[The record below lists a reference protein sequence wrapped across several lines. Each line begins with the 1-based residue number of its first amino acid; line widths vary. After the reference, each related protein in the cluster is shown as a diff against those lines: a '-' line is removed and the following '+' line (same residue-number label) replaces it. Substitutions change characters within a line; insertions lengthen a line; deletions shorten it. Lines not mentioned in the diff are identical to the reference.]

1 MTELKENR
9 KDLMLALNG
18 MTNFDSEEAK
28 NILQQIAD
36 LTAGENGF
44 SGKLQL
50 ANVEGNIAGFSYQSN
65 DGEIK
70 NITINLANV
79 DLTKPNELMNVIYHE
94 TTNFEE
100 HKRKEKNAINR
111 GETGAGIFSLK
122 NFGNENTNGMSKTE
136 WMKENNLTIGS
147 TGSLSLL
154 SDYNSSQAGNGEGN
168 TSIIGTAFA
177 IGKVGLWVWSTYIAG
192 KSAESIGSNVAS
204 WGNGPDE
211 NGLYMT
217 EYGKVSRDALLYSTS
232 KNSLGLISSIGTAGG
247 SNLISGLGFTSIGA
261 TGLMEDGF
269 IYSQGK
275 NSAGYYE
282 NLSGMYMTGTDLAI
296 DSAFNMISF
305 GLGAY
310 QVNKSINKSIDK
322 TVVSNNANSVL
333 SKFQMD
339 DATFKKIEKVYAEA
353 KRTNY
358 NSTLK
363 GYKGASEFKNTKKI
377 LPSGKSEKYVEFDL
391 DPKIKG
397 VKRNMERIVIEKNSG
412 RAYYTNNHY
421 ETFVEITEKLM
432 KGK

>member
-79 DLTKPNELMNVIYHE
+79 DLTKPNELMTVIYHE

-100 HKRKEKNAINR
+100 HKRKEQNAINR

-122 NFGNENTNGMSKTE
+122 NFGNENANEMSKTE

-177 IGKVGLWVWSTYIAG
+177 IGKIGLWAWSTYIAG
-192 KSAESIGSNVAS
+192 KSAESVGSNVAS

-232 KNSLGLISSIGTAGG
+232 KNSLGLITSIGTAGG

-275 NSAGYYE
+275 NRDGYYE

-296 DSAFNMISF
+296 DSASNMISF

-322 TVVSNNANSVL
+322 TVDGMTIDFGDTLSETNVNINSFDNVLKDASLSVKQTSPKKVINYEKDGNAYKDFTSINVVNPQVKNN
-333 SKFQMD
+333 
-339 DATFKKIEKVYAEA
+339 TFIGKTKDGEIINLHKSTSLNGIETLEVYDNNIN
-353 KRTNY
+353 RY
-358 NSTLK
+358 IDIR
-363 GYKGASEFKNTKKI
+363 YK
-377 LPSGKSEKYVEFDL
+377 
-391 DPKIKG
+391 
-397 VKRNMERIVIEKNSG
+397 
-412 RAYYTNNHY
+412 
-421 ETFVEITEKLM
+421 
-432 KGK
+432 

>member
-1 MTELKENR
+1 
-9 KDLMLALNG
+9 
-18 MTNFDSEEAK
+18 MTN
-28 NILQQIAD
+28 L
-36 LTAGENGF
+36 LTYIFLFLF
-44 SGKLQL
+44 SF
-50 ANVEGNIAGFSYQSN
+50 FSFRF
-65 DGEIK
+65 
-70 NITINLANV
+70 NV

-100 HKRKEKNAINR
+100 HNRKEQNAKNR

-154 SDYNSSQAGNGEGN
+154 NDVNNSQIGNGEGAS
-168 TSIIGTAFA
+168 SILGTVAVA
-177 IGKVGLWVWSTYIAG
+177 GKVGLWAWSTYIAG

-204 WGNGPDE
+204 WENGPDE

-217 EYGKVSRDALLYSTS
+217 EYGSKVSGNALLYSTS
-232 KNSLGLISSIGTAGG
+232 KNSLGLITSIGTAGG

-296 DSAFNMISF
+296 DSASNMISF

-310 QVNKSINKSIDK
+310 QVNKSINESINK
-322 TVVSNNANSVL
+322 TFDSGFIDFGDTLPKEPLPTYKIINNEVVNNIRSGTAL
-333 SKFQMD
+333 SKSQPGSNFD
-339 DATFKKIEKVYAEA
+339 KYHGFNDVIDNYASYAKKFDHINNDGTHLNLYQIEG
-353 KRTNY
+353 
-358 NSTLK
+358 SL
-363 GYKGASEFKNTKKI
+363 
-377 LPSGKSEKYVEFDL
+377 SGKDGIFEWLVSP
-391 DPKIKG
+391 DPQKG
-397 VKRNMERIVIEKNSG
+397 VVHRLFIEN
-412 RAYYTNNHY
+412 
-421 ETFVEITEKLM
+421 
-432 KGK
+432 GKVTGKPNIFK